1 MLAILSVA
9 TILATLLC
17 TSNGFYLDLFTY
29 SLEPSSNE
37 TEAREFLSKYN
48 EEVQK
53 LMTESTITEWK
64 YYTNLTD
71 ENEKINSA
79 ASLKVYSRFTKH
91 SSFVNLNRKILLNS
105 QSVSYNNIKQFDYQL
120 AEFNTAAYLTASK
133 FDTTN
138 FKDDTKRQLKKVCI
152 QSKAHQIRYY

>member
-1 MLAILSVA
+1 MISILSVA
-9 TILATLLC
+9 TILATLVC

-29 SLEPSSNE
+29 NLEPSSNE

-53 LMTESTITEWK
+53 LMTESTITEWN

-79 ASLKVYSRFTKH
+79 ASLKVFCAKP
-91 SSFVNLNRKILLNS
+91 
-105 QSVSYNNIKQFDYQL
+105 
-120 AEFNTAAYLTASK
+120 K
-133 FDTTN
+133 F
-138 FKDDTKRQLKKVCI
+138 
-152 QSKAHQIRYY
+152 

>member
-1 MLAILSVA
+1 MLSILSVA
-9 TILATLLC
+9 TILATLLS

-37 TEAREFLSKYN
+37 TEAREFLSRYN

-53 LMTESTITEWK
+53 LMTESTITEWN

-79 ASLKVYSRFTKH
+79 ASLKVYSMITKH
-91 SSFVNLNRKILLNS
+91 SSFVNFLNS
-105 QSVSYNNIKQFDYQL
+105 PLVSYINIKQFNYQL

-152 QSKAHQIRYY
+152 QSNAHQIRYY

>member
-91 SSFVNLNRKILLNS
+91 SSFVNSNQNS
-105 QSVSYNNIKQFDYQL
+105 F
-120 AEFNTAAYLTASK
+120 E
-133 FDTTN
+133 
-138 FKDDTKRQLKKVCI
+138 
-152 QSKAHQIRYY
+152 